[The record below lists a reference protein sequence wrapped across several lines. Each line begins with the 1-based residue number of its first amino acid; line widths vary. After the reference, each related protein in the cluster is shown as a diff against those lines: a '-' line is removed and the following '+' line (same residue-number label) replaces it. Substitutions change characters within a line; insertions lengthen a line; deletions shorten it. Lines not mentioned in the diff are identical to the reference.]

1 MTNSACRLLL
11 LFASIAWPICPG
23 IVRAEL
29 PSIRFDRIQPLGLA
43 AGAAL
48 EVEVLGRDIEDVQ
61 SLRFDHPGLTAE
73 FLKPGRFKITSQE
86 LVPAGT
92 YDVRLIGK
100 YGVSNPR
107 ILSITHGLA
116 DLPEVE
122 PNNEVEQSQAV
133 PLNSAVNGTSDGNGQ
148 DVFKISLKQGQRVVI
163 DCQAMKLES
172 QLDANLILTNVAG
185 QSLSASSD
193 YHGRD
198 PFIDFIAPADG
209 DYYATVN
216 DLIYR
221 GGLPY
226 RLVVTNLPQVEN
238 VFPRAVQAGQTVN
251 MTAYGRNLQTASAA
265 IPSQSVP
272 LPLDEFRFPLTIPS
286 ELGRTRQFTFL
297 EHPVDHSV
305 APTAA
310 TFMLNGYQV
319 RVPVGAGAL
328 HPACLMVTDLP
339 VVIDAEINDE
349 RTQAQTLILPAVVSG
364 RFDRPR
370 DADWYSVEIPE
381 NAGGEYVFDV
391 YAERIAG
398 QSDPYV
404 GVYDDQGGS
413 LGEHDDYGPRVN
425 AFDGHIRDP
434 RGTFNLQAKRTYFI
448 VVQDRYSRGGP
459 RFQYVM
465 SIRKPVPD
473 FDIAAIHSENPG
485 PSGTNIWAGGAV
497 FMDVIAARHPG
508 FSGGIT
514 LTAEGL
520 PPGVHAAPT
529 NVFNND
535 RGTFVFWAD
544 ESAAAGAS
552 AVKIIAT
559 ATVEGQTLRHEVRPY
574 TRVWTDA
581 NPGSSQPMREL
592 VIGVRE
598 RAPYVIKP
606 TLDKVTVE
614 SGQQVQ
620 VKFAATRY
628 WADFKDKITLI
639 PLSFPGE
646 IQMATVEIP
655 PSANE
660 ATVSFTIRNGA
671 RPGDYTVSVLGQA
684 QVPFNKDSQATSRPN
699 TLVSSP
705 SPPLTITITEPPKKQ

>member
-1 MTNSACRLLL
+1 MSRLFRKSLAPYVGL
-11 LFASIAWPICPG
+11 MCLACPG
-23 IVRAEL
+23 SVRAEL
-29 PSIRFDRIQPLGLA
+29 PAIRFDRIQPLGLA
-43 AGAAL
+43 AGASV
-48 EVEVLGRDIEDVQ
+48 EVEVLGRDTEDVQ
-61 SLRFDHPGLTAE
+61 TLRFDQPGLTAE
-73 FLKPGRFKITSQE
+73 FLKPGRFKVTSQAA
-86 LVPAGT
+86 VPAGT
-92 YDVRLIGK
+92 YDVRLVGK

-107 ILSITHGLA
+107 IISVTHGLT
-116 DLPEVE
+116 DVTEVE
-122 PNNEVEQSQAV
+122 PNHEVEQAQAI

-148 DVFKISLKQGQRVVI
+148 DVFKITLKQGQRVTI

-172 QLDANLILTNVAG
+172 QLDANLILTNAAG
-185 QSLSASSD
+185 QSLATSGD

-198 PFIDFIAPADG
+198 PFIDFVAPADG

-226 RLVVTNLPQVEN
+226 RLVVTTLPQVEN

-251 MTAYGRNLQTASAA
+251 MIAYGRNLDSGGAA
-265 IPSQSVP
+265 VQPPSTP
-272 LPLDEFRFPLTIPS
+272 PMLEEFRFPLTVPS
-286 ELGRTRQFTFL
+286 DLGRTRQFTFL
-297 EHPVDHSV
+297 EHPLDHSV

-310 TFMLNGYQV
+310 TFLLNGYQV

-339 VVIDAEINDE
+339 VVSDAEPNDE
-349 RTQAQTLILPAVVSG
+349 RTQAQKLMLPAVVSG
-364 RFDRPR
+364 RFDKPR
-370 DADWYSVEIPE
+370 DADWFTIDIPE
-381 NAGGEYVFDV
+381 NAGGDYAFDV

-413 LGEHDDYGPRVN
+413 LGENDDFGPRVN

-434 RGTFNLQAKRTYFI
+434 HGTFNLQGKRTYFV

-459 RFQYVM
+459 RFQYVL

-473 FDIAAIHSENPG
+473 FDIAVIHSENPG

-497 FMDVIAARHPG
+497 FMDVIATRHPG

-529 NVFNND
+529 RLFNND

-544 ESAAAGAS
+544 ESTPLGAS

-574 TRVWTDA
+574 TRVWADA

-592 VIGVRE
+592 VIGIRE
-598 RAPYVIKP
+598 RAPYLLKP
-606 TLDKVTVE
+606 AVDKVTVE

-628 WADFKDKITLI
+628 WADFKDKITII

-646 IQMATVEIP
+646 IQMPTVEIP
-655 PSANE
+655 PGGNE
-660 ATVSFTIRNGA
+660 ATVNFSIRNGA
-671 RPGDYTVSVLGQA
+671 RPGDYTISVLGQA
-684 QVPFNKDSQATSRPN
+684 QVPFNKDSKAESRPN
-699 TLVSSP
+699 TLVSTP
-705 SPPLTITITEPPKKQ
+705 STPLTITVTEPPKK